1 MHIPWL
7 SRYVPCRAG
16 RLATVRAAHRA
27 MRRASAGVPA
37 ESMQRA
43 LVSRALNRLSYPD
56 LLEHTA
62 DPFGDYAAGRYD
74 RLAKAELASV
84 GLR

>member
-1 MHIPWL
+1 
-7 SRYVPCRAG
+7 
-16 RLATVRAAHRA
+16 
-27 MRRASAGVPA
+27 
-37 ESMQRA
+37 MQRA